1 MFLLAEKIWL
11 PFPEYKAFG
20 SLQQVL
26 RQASLGVALFQF
38 VFLKFLENRDISLTK
53 FGSAML
59 LLVLSEKQ
67 RDSLDLVFY
76 SKLFLLSE
84 KIRSMITMTQTL
96 KHCQLLE
103 ECSLQEKGK
112 RNYSPDV
119 VQFENGFF
127 CVFPIWTRSCC
138 NCQTNKP
145 FSRLRLVLKQV
156 SWVAFLRRRPFD
168 KQFVSGKFLYNTEIA
183 LTQFGFLSF
192 SLFLLNNNGN
202 HRPNFLLKIF
212 PTFGKIVYFSGSLI

>member
-11 PFPEYKAFG
+11 HFPEYKAFG

-103 ECSLQEKGK
+103 ECSLQFQEKETIL
-112 RNYSPDV
+112 
-119 VQFENGFF
+119 Q
-127 CVFPIWTRSCC
+127 
-138 NCQTNKP
+138 
-145 FSRLRLVLKQV
+145 
-156 SWVAFLRRRPFD
+156 
-168 KQFVSGKFLYNTEIA
+168 
-183 LTQFGFLSF
+183 TQFSSKTVFFVLFQFGQDLVAIARQIN
-192 SLFLLNNNGN
+192 LFLDLDW
-202 HRPNFLLKIF
+202 F
-212 PTFGKIVYFSGSLI
+212 